1 MNLSVEHFNQV
12 ANEWD
17 KKPMRVQIALKVA
30 EAITTQIPLKPTM
43 TAMDYGC
50 GTGLVMF
57 ELAPKLKQVLGIDS
71 AEEMLKIV
79 EEKCVEQHITN
90 VTAQLADLTHEELPP
105 QSFDLIFSSMTFHH
119 IKDTAHL
126 MQQCFQR
133 LNKGGWLAI
142 ADLDREDGTFHPSN
156 MAGVMHFGFDRE
168 QFEQQLLATGFQNP
182 QAITAHIVQKENRN
196 YPIFLYT
203 AQKLD

>member
-1 MNLSVEHFNQV
+1 MNLSIEHFNQV

-30 EAITTQIPLKPTM
+30 ESIKKQVPLKPTM

-57 ELAPKLKQVLGIDS
+57 ELAPNLKQVLGIDS
-71 AEEMLKIV
+71 AEEMLKV
-79 EEKCVEQHITN
+79 VKEKCAEQQISN
-90 VTAQLADLTHEELPP
+90 VTAKLADLTSEELPH

-119 IKDTAHL
+119 VKDTAHL

-133 LNKGGWLAI
+133 LNVGGWLAI
-142 ADLDREDGTFHPSN
+142 ADLDQEDGTFHPSN
-156 MAGVMHFGFDRE
+156 IAGVMHLGFDRE
-168 QFEQQLLATGFQNP
+168 TFKQQLLEAGFQNP
-182 QAITAHIVQKENRN
+182 QVITAHIVQKENRD

-203 AQKLD
+203 AQKLT